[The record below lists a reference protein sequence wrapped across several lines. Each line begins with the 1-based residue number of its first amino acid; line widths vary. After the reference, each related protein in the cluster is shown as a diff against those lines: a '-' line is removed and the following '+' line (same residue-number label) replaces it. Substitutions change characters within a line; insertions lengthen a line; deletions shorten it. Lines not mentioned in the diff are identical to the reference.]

1 MSLIKQ
7 LLEVRLISI
16 ASKEKGWADGYS
28 MVNKTLK
35 ISPNEYDLPFVA
47 SGKLPGGKW
56 ALIDNKKVKATK
68 NNPKQEKFE
77 DKFEMWND
85 YILLATDANDK
96 VQVVATLEKYSTL
109 NKVKSFKV
117 DHLVAKTGSSVPAHM
132 MYAAAVKAGITL
144 LTDEQSMGGLKVWK
158 KLSKVKG
165 VTVYGWD
172 KSKKK
177 PINLGP
183 EFDDENETH
192 GTWADSKDDNGELY
206 GTHYEL
212 NATKKDKDLARDE
225 LDYRDHAH
233 RNVLLVATK
242 S

>member
-56 ALIDNKKVKATK
+56 ALIDNKKVKARG
-68 NNPKQEKFE
+68 NPIHKKFD
-77 DKFEMWND
+77 DKFEMYND
-85 YILLATDANDK
+85 YILVATDNKDK

-144 LTDEQSMGGLKVWK
+144 LTDEQSIGGLKVWK
-158 KLSKVKG
+158 KLSTVKG

-172 KSKKK
+172 TSKKK

-183 EFDDENETH
+183 EFDDESETH
-192 GTWADSKDDNGELY
+192 GTWANSKDDSDELHDTAY
-206 GTHYEL
+206 YFSVADGRD
-212 NATKKDKDLARDE
+212 KKLARDE
-225 LDYRDHAH
+225 LMYRD
-233 RNVLLVATK
+233 NIKDDVLLVATK

>member
-28 MVNKTLK
+28 MVNKTLR

-56 ALIDNKKVKATK
+56 ALFDTKALDRHENSK
-68 NNPKQEKFE
+68 HDKFI
-77 DKFEMWND
+77 DKFEMFVD
-85 YILLATDANDK
+85 YILFATDMNDK

-117 DHLVAKTGSSVPAHM
+117 DHLVAKTGSSVPAHVL
-132 MYAAAVKAGITL
+132 YAAAVKAGITL
-144 LTDEQSMGGLKVWK
+144 LTDEQSIGGLKVWK

-172 KSKKK
+172 SSKKK

-206 GTHYEL
+206 GTRFEL

-225 LDYRDHAH
+225 LNYRDHAH